1 MEEKIKAHED
11 SKESKV
17 DVEDVMKE
25 ENKEKLEE
33 LERKL

>member
-33 LERKL
+33 LDVK